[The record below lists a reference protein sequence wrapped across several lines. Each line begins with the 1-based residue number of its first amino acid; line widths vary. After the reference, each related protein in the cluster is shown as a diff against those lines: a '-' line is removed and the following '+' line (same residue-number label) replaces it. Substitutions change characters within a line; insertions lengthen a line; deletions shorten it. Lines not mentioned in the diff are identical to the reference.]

1 MRLISYE
8 FSEIFQISFLW
19 SNSEG
24 VVGCTPPHGG
34 LSPPPPLF
42 PQNQS
47 QIIKDNSKIIPTLIA
62 FLKMFL
68 GNVKVKILLISWH
81 FLVVF
86 CIRLPPAHSL
96 TPSLLCKWTVL
107 RWCIC
112 GPSFIYMWHKNLEFW
127 YFKSSISS
135 RKYHFRLLLGCF
147 LDVPPPPPPER
158 WSN

>member
-8 FSEIFQISFLW
+8 FSEIFVEQLRRGSRM
-19 SNSEG
+19 
-24 VVGCTPPHGG
+24 PPPTWRIKP
-34 LSPPPPLF
+34 PPPPLF